1 MTLCAVGR
9 APREERR
16 AVSRTPSSA
25 LLPVVV
31 VARLALVARA
41 LRPPRWSLGPSVRR
55 SFACRVWISSL
66 RRLASRA
73 SRGAHDAEARRAL
86 EEELADVAGAAA
98 TLEGELEEASDNAW
112 AGCF

>member
-1 MTLCAVGR
+1 MRLCAVGR

-31 VARLALVARA
+31 ARLALVARA
-41 LRPPRWSLGPSVRR
+41 PRPPRWSLGPSVRR
-55 SFACRVWISSL
+55 SFACCVWISSL

-86 EEELADVAGAAA
+86 EEELAEVAGAAA